1 MQIEPRILENDIVRL
16 EPLTGAHR
24 EQLRPLAAEAELW
37 ALTSIRGDG
46 EHFDAWFDLM
56 MTGQAHGDQVSHLV
70 RRQGDGAALGHS
82 AYLGITPAHKRLE
95 VGWTWYCA
103 AARGST
109 VNPACKRLLL
119 GNAFDNGAERVE
131 LKTHHKNLR
140 SQNAMLKM
148 GATKEGALRHHLL
161 CWTGE
166 WRDSVYFSMLRDEWP
181 AARAGLDA
189 RIAGAD

>member
-1 MQIEPRILENDIVRL
+1 MKIEPRILENEIVRL
-16 EPLTGAHR
+16 EPLTETHR
-24 EQLRPLAAEAELW
+24 EEMRPLAAEAELW

-56 MTGQAHGDQVSHLV
+56 LSGQARGDQISHLV
-70 RRQGDGAALGHS
+70 RRRSDGAALGHS
-82 AYLGITPAHKRLE
+82 AYLVITPAHKRLE

-103 AARGST
+103 EARGSKI
-109 VNPACKRLLL
+109 NPACKRLLL
-119 GNAFDNGAERVE
+119 GNAFDEGAERVE

-148 GATKEGALRHHLL
+148 GATREGVLRHQILS
-161 CWTGE
+161 WTGE
-166 WRDSVYFSMLRDEWP
+166 WRDSVYFSVLREEWP

-189 RIAGAD
+189 RLTA

>member
-16 EPLTGAHR
+16 EPLLEAHR
-24 EQLRPLAAEAELW
+24 EVLRPLAAETELW

-56 MTGQAHGDQVSHLV
+56 LTGQARGDQISHLV
-70 RRQGDGAALGHS
+70 RDAKTGEPLGHS
-82 AYLGITPAHKRLE
+82 AYLVITPAHKRLE
-95 VGWTWYCA
+95 IGWTWYCA
-103 AARGST
+103 EARGT
-109 VNPACKRLLL
+109 RVNPACKRLLL
-119 GNAFDNGAERVE
+119 GNAFDAGAERVE

-148 GATKEGALRHHLL
+148 GATREGTLRRNLL

-166 WRDSVYFSMLRDEWP
+166 WRDSVYFSILRDEWP

-189 RIAGAD
+189 RLAA